1 MKKLALL
8 LAIVLIFGLSV
19 TAYAASPRIINIMP
33 EITFSGTTA
42 NCAVAVTGDHAT
54 DDIDVVI
61 KLWRGS
67 TCLRT
72 WYANGNGYVFWD
84 DTAAVNKGKTYTLTV
99 DTTINN
105 VTNPRVSVSGT
116 C

>member
-1 MKKLALL
+1 MKRLSLL
-8 LAIVLIFGLSV
+8 LAIVLILGLAT
-19 TAYAASPRIINIMP
+19 TAYATSPRQLNIMP

-42 NCAVAVTGDHAT
+42 NCAVAVTGNFAT

-67 TCLRT
+67 TCIRT
-72 WYANGNGYVFWD
+72 WYDSGEGYVFWD
-84 DTAAVNKGKTYTLTV
+84 GTATVSKGKTYTLTV
-99 DTTINN
+99 DVTINN
-105 VTNPRVSVSGT
+105 VSKPRVSVSGT

>member
-8 LAIVLIFGLSV
+8 LTIVLIFGLSV
-19 TAYAASPRIINIMP
+19 TAYAASPKLINVMP
-33 EITFSGTTA
+33 EMTFSGTTA
-42 NCAVAVTGDHAT
+42 NCVVAVTGDYAT

-72 WYANGNGYVFWD
+72 WYASGEGYVFWD
-84 DTAAVNKGKTYTLTV
+84 DTATVSKGKTYTLTV
-99 DTTINN
+99 DVTINN
-105 VTNPRVSVSGT
+105 TSKPRVSISGT

>member
-8 LAIVLIFGLSV
+8 LAIVLIFSISV
-19 TAYAASPRIINIMP
+19 TAYASSPRLINIMP

-42 NCAVAVTGDHAT
+42 NCAVAVTGDYAT

-67 TCLRT
+67 VCLRT
-72 WYANGNGYVFWD
+72 WYASGEGYVFWD
-84 DTAAVNKGKTYTLTV
+84 DTAAVSKGKTYTLTV

-105 VTNPRVSVSGT
+105 ITNPRVSVSGT